1 MIQDLQ
7 NCLEYCK
14 QANGMSRCKNCGL
27 SQEMIDDIAPE
38 YNQAQLYILINAL
51 ENLMIPT
58 YETEYEFIR
67 NNLLERFRKPEIY
80 YNQKD

>member
-14 QANGMSRCKNCGL
+14 QQNGMKYCKNCGL
-27 SQEMIDDIAPE
+27 SQDMIDDIALE
-38 YNQAQLYILINAL
+38 YNQAQLRTLIQAL
-51 ENLMIPT
+51 QDVNIPE

-67 NNLLERFRKPEIY
+67 NNLLERFRKQI
-80 YNQKD
+80 KKL